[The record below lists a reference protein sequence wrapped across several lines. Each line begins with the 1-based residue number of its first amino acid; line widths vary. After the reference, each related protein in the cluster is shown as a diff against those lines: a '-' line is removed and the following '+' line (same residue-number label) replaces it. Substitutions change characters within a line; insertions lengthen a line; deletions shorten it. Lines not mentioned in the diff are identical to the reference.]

1 MITMD
6 ILSMIQEFGF
16 PVTCVVALA
25 FYANSTTNKLI
36 CLTERVTNAMSEN
49 SNSNKE
55 LAETIRDLVRYKE
68 GEQ

>member
-1 MITMD
+1 MD

-55 LAETIRDLVRYKE
+55 LAETIRELVRYKE
-68 GEQ
+68 GGQ

>member
-1 MITMD
+1 MD

-16 PVTCVVALA
+16 PVACVVALA

>member
-1 MITMD
+1 MD
-6 ILSMIQEFGF
+6 ILSMIQDFGF

-55 LAETIRDLVRYKE
+55 LAETIRELVRYKE

>member
-1 MITMD
+1 MD

-55 LAETIRDLVRYKE
+55 LAETIRELVHYKE
-68 GEQ
+68 GGQ